1 MYAHMTTGTLSFLQ
15 KIVSKHALSNYFFM
29 QQGLNTSIYY
39 ESNRKKTIF
48 SSGRSYDILFSKG
61 EFIDKGYITL
71 DNIPVT
77 EDSVKTFEAQFKD
90 NNLPAFSMPG
100 FVAYR
105 LLKPLKGN
113 MYTILYA
120 WESEMYYKY
129 WKESEEYKRFL
140 AQTETRLPAYFADRP
155 FTQTFTIVEE
165 DDYK

>member
-48 SSGRSYDILFSKG
+48 SSGRSYDILFSTG

-77 EDSVKTFEAQFKD
+77 EDSVKIFEAQFKD

-113 MYTILYA
+113 MR
-120 WESEMYYKY
+120 
-129 WKESEEYKRFL
+129 SEERRVGKY
-140 AQTETRLPAYFADRP
+140 
-155 FTQTFTIVEE
+155 VE
-165 DDYK
+165 

>member
-1 MYAHMTTGTLSFLQ
+1 MYAHMNRSILSFLE

-29 QQGLNTSIYY
+29 QQALNTSIYY

-48 SSGRSYDILFSKG
+48 SSGRSYDILFSTG

-77 EDSVKTFEAQFKD
+77 EDSVKIFEAQFKD

-113 MYTILYA
+113 IDRK
-120 WESEMYYKY
+120 S
-129 WKESEEYKRFL
+129 
-140 AQTETRLPAYFADRP
+140 TRLNSSHVASSYA
-155 FTQTFTIVEE
+155 VL
-165 DDYK
+165 

>member
-1 MYAHMTTGTLSFLQ
+1 
-15 KIVSKHALSNYFFM
+15 ALSNYFFM

-48 SSGRSYDILFSKG
+48 SSGRSYDILFSTG

-90 NNLPAFSMPG
+90 NNLTAFSMPG

-105 LLKPLKGN
+105 LLKSLYGN
-113 MYTILYA
+113 MFIILLNLYIY
-120 WESEMYYKY
+120 MYYNNM
-129 WKESEEYKRFL
+129 
-140 AQTETRLPAYFADRP
+140 
-155 FTQTFTIVEE
+155 
-165 DDYK
+165 

>member
-1 MYAHMTTGTLSFLQ
+1 MNL
-15 KIVSKHALSNYFFM
+15 I
-29 QQGLNTSIYY
+29 
-39 ESNRKKTIF
+39 EKKTIF

-77 EDSVKTFEAQFKD
+77 EDSVKIFEAQFKD

-140 AQTETRLPAYFADRP
+140 AQTETRLPAYFTEDRKS
-155 FTQTFTIVEE
+155 VV
-165 DDYK
+165 